1 LQNIFGERFDLTQ
14 SGKHVLIQ
22 IPQGEP
28 AEMTLLSVEALAKQL
43 GGHCADMYFQELNV
57 TGAWAEA
64 KQTGGLRF
72 RAEGADD
79 EPPKW
84 LKLGQV
90 ELKVAHGSTLHG
102 IRYLNFYVK
111 HLGRIKYRIGGL
123 LGEDDHTEVARIPRE
138 CRKTISLR
146 KVSRTSVGAELA
158 SVAIAS

>member
-1 LQNIFGERFDLTQ
+1 
-14 SGKHVLIQ
+14 
-22 IPQGEP
+22 
-28 AEMTLLSVEALAKQL
+28 
-43 GGHCADMYFQELNV
+43 MYFQELNV

-102 IRYLNFYVK
+102 IRYLKFYVK

-123 LGEDDHTEVARIPRE
+123 LGEDDHTEAATPLESCVHRLSLLQIPAP
-138 CRKTISLR
+138 TDQS
-146 KVSRTSVGAELA
+146 VSSV
-158 SVAIAS
+158 SVAEASSA